1 VPTEAD
7 ALEATR
13 ILVVERLTVE
23 VVRCAATCLAR
34 AIDVMDK
41 QIGAE
46 NIACVVVEP
55 ILGEGGFVVP
65 APGFLPGLA
74 DYCGANGILFV
85 ADEVQTGIGRT
96 GRMFGIEHEH
106 VVPDLVT
113 TAKSLA
119 GGLPLGAVTGRAD
132 VMDSVHVGGLGGTF
146 GGNPVACAAALV
158 VLDAV
163 ESEGLLQKATDLG
176 ALMMERL
183 RDMARRFELIGDVRG
198 RGAMAAI
205 ELVEDR
211 STKAPA
217 RAATTRLIEECYRE
231 GVVILKAGTYDN
243 VIRLLPP
250 LVIAPDLL
258 NEGLDVLE
266 KALASVQPS

>member
-1 VPTEAD
+1 
-7 ALEATR
+7 
-13 ILVVERLTVE
+13 
-23 VVRCAATCLAR
+23 
-34 AIDVMDK
+34 
-41 QIGAE
+41 
-46 NIACVVVEP
+46 
-55 ILGEGGFVVP
+55 
-65 APGFLPGLA
+65 
-74 DYCGANGILFV
+74 
-85 ADEVQTGIGRT
+85 
-96 GRMFGIEHEH
+96 
-106 VVPDLVT
+106 
-113 TAKSLA
+113 
-119 GGLPLGAVTGRAD
+119 
-132 VMDSVHVGGLGGTF
+132 
-146 GGNPVACAAALV
+146 